1 LWAFDAPLCRVERDL
16 DELGRHGGPT
26 RPMEDVMHRMKQL
39 TSSALGIVLA
49 ASGLAYAAGE
59 QPVDQG
65 GRSSQPAP
73 RTGSGAH
80 GSDSTST
87 AGNTGS
93 APGPRSA
100 ADMNAPAASGTRA
113 AGDQASQQSWA
124 ANMDRGQ
131 IAQLQRE
138 LAARGMYQGAADGIA
153 GPQTMAALTRFQQ
166 QQGFATDKGL
176 DEQTRQALGLQL
188 DRQSVSGAQTSASP
202 ELDRPVGRD
211 EAVTGTKTFRSQVPL
226 EALNQDQLRTVQTR
240 LQELGF
246 YQGQVDGVFGQ
257 GTRAAVQRFFQTQTD
272 LAGRGMISD
281 ITAGVFGL
289 SPRELDPAVPAATR
303 AGVGPKHAQGANA
316 PQSGAAQGNNARGT
330 ETQGTTN
337 QPSDM
342 QRSRS
347 SGTSTPQQGGTATP
361 PQGGTGNPQPAPR

>member
-1 LWAFDAPLCRVERDL
+1 LSAFDAPLCRVECDL
-16 DELGRHGGPT
+16 GELGRHDGPT
-26 RPMEDVMHRMKQL
+26 RPMEDVMQRMKQL
-39 TSSALGIVLA
+39 TSSAFVIVLA
-49 ASGLAYAAGE
+49 ASGLASAAGE

-65 GRSSQPAP
+65 GRNSQPAP

-80 GSDSTST
+80 GSDSTSS

-93 APGPRSA
+93 GAGPRSA
-100 ADMNAPAASGTRA
+100 ADLNAPATSGTRP
-113 AGDQASQQSWA
+113 AGDQASRQSWA
-124 ANMDRGQ
+124 TNMDRGQ

-153 GPQTMAALTRFQQ
+153 GPQTVAALSRFQQ
-166 QQGFATDKGL
+166 QQGFATHNGL

-188 DRQSVSGAQTSASP
+188 DRQPVSGAQTSASP

-240 LQELGF
+240 LHELGF
-246 YQGQVDGVFGQ
+246 YQGEVDGVFGQ
-257 GTRAAVQRFFQTQTD
+257 GTRAAVQRFFQTQAD

-281 ITAGVFGL
+281 VTAGVFGL

-303 AGVGPKHAQGANA
+303 AGAGPKHAQGANA
-316 PQSGAAQGNNARGT
+316 QQSGTQQSGAPQGSSV
-330 ETQGTTN
+330 QGIRP
-337 QPSDM
+337 QP
-342 QRSRS
+342 
-347 SGTSTPQQGGTATP
+347 SGTSTAQRGGTATP
-361 PQGGTGNPQPAPR
+361 PQGATGTAPQGTR